1 MDQTDR
7 QNAGSAT
14 LFRRLCMIPMGLA
27 LLSGCGGGGG
37 GSGIQSPPVTHDAA
51 RVGTPYSPLIWI
63 TDSDEFNAQKGLSVI
78 QSSAAYKRG
87 FSGREIRTAII
98 DSGVDSTHAEFD
110 HPDGGH
116 ACLQAE
122 TGMVIVR
129 GWLIRTGMAPMLP
142 VLLAL
147 SVMIMASMG

>member
-51 RVGTPYSPLIWI
+51 RVGTPHSPLIWI

-78 QSSAAYKRG
+78 QSSAAYLVNKIGCLTIILQLLIG
-87 FSGREIRTAII
+87 FIT
-98 DSGVDSTHAEFD
+98 
-110 HPDGGH
+110 
-116 ACLQAE
+116 
-122 TGMVIVR
+122 VI
-129 GWLIRTGMAPMLP
+129 
-142 VLLAL
+142 
-147 SVMIMASMG
+147 SF